1 MCEAPE
7 SKKRKKSGCALPRVV
22 ESKEKR
28 ERWRASVYKENTRT
42 Y

>member
-7 SKKRKKSGCALPRVV
+7 SKKRKKSGRALPRVV